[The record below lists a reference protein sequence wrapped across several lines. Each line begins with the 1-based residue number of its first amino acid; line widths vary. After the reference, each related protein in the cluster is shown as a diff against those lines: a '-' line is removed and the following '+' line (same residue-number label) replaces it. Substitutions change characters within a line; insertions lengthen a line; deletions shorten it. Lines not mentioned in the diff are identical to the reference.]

1 MLSSTFYVS
10 PDSSKETALFA
21 LHILI
26 KSMKT
31 LIALALLIAPWLI
44 FAAIA
49 VNLGRS
55 STLGLVITLIV
66 SAFGLTL
73 LISKKK

>member
-1 MLSSTFYVS
+1 
-10 PDSSKETALFA
+10 
-21 LHILI
+21 
-26 KSMKT
+26 MKT